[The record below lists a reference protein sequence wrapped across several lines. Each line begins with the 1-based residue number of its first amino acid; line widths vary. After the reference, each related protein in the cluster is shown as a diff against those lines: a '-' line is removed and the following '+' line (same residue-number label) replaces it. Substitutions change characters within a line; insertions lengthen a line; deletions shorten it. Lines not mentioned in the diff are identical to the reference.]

1 MIREYVKVK
10 RERSVEGW
18 EEGFGNILAQGTYAV
33 VLHASRC
40 SNWDVYFQRRYKQK
54 GKRGDKMESH
64 KNAQLKPEKAEKN
77 DKKEM
82 THATLYKDGRY

>member
-1 MIREYVKVK
+1 
-10 RERSVEGW
+10 
-18 EEGFGNILAQGTYAV
+18 
-33 VLHASRC
+33 
-40 SNWDVYFQRRYKQK
+40 
-54 GKRGDKMESH
+54 MESH